1 MDTGLQAA
9 LALHLLK
16 FPEAIEA
23 VVADLLP
30 NSLTEYIYNLAD
42 HFSGFY
48 TNCQVQYIANIHA
61 EPTDLLSALR
71 L

>member
-1 MDTGLQAA
+1 MQVS

-30 NSLTEYIYNLAD
+30 NRLTEYIYNLAD

-48 TNCQVQYIANIHA
+48 TNCQACPWSDHA
-61 EPTDLLSALR
+61 LVHQL
-71 L
+71 